1 MLRLHENLKILN
13 FLNQEKLLN
22 KLFEFV
28 SKCRHK
34 LNNQLITSFYKYS
47 HISSLELAGIRTFR
61 VCAIDST
68 FSIFFYILKFFY
80 FINQSQQQKK

>member
-1 MLRLHENLKILN
+1 MLRLHKNLKILN
-13 FLNQEKLLN
+13 FLNQEKLIN

-34 LNNQLITSFYKYS
+34 SNNQLVTSFYKYS
-47 HISSLELAGIRTFR
+47 HITTLELASIRTFR

-68 FSIFFYILKFFY
+68 
-80 FINQSQQQKK
+80 